1 MPTRRETLPFAI
13 LSAARTVLGRFRRAG
28 GFQRPVAAIMAASL
42 IVALL
47 VAFQAAASAPAANAG
62 GSGGS
67 VTSADG
73 RITATK
79 AASTYSLPLGGG
91 QITYTYTVTNNTTA
105 PEYFV
110 SATDDKCG
118 TPSSSQLSYD
128 FIRARYYIPGGATVT
143 FTCAQTVTVTTT
155 NTATFAF
162 NTDCSWWAGCAGA
175 QSQVAAKATVDV
187 ATPSNYTCDA
197 IWYGSVAAGATPGS
211 IGTVLPTLQNVATLS
226 PPGQT
231 GSYASTSAIA
241 MNPKDPGYVYYTA
254 RSGNTFL
261 SNLYRVNLT
270 TGVQEQ
276 VASGISAFQTNRL
289 GFDASGTLW
298 TFSNDGNFYSWTP
311 TGGISTAKTASFPD
325 GNGGTI
331 NPTTLTSGDI
341 AFDGLGNM
349 WALVSTGSGGSIT
362 TPTTYLYTISA
373 AQLATA
379 TPQATLVGVMTSPG
393 GNKFYNGLA
402 FDTNGTLYATTN
414 DGTNSNLYTVNKDT
428 GTTTLATTFSSA
440 TYGNAADLAS
450 CALPKPQLV
459 ASKTVSPP
467 GPVTVGTTLTYTI
480 TVKNIGSLSATGA
493 TFQDSIPVGS
503 TYVPGSTKLNG
514 TAVADSSGAMP
525 YTTAQP
531 VNGSTTSFRGVIPA
545 GDTATITFQV
555 VVNSSALAAGE
566 VRNQGTVVFVGS
578 PPIPTDDPTK
588 PGSTDPTV
596 TPIAAPNLVASKSVD
611 PAAGTMVQPGQVLTY
626 SLTFDNTTG
635 TAPATVSYT
644 DWLGNVLDD
653 TSLVANSITTT
664 STSGTALVVANN
676 ATASPPTL
684 GITGTVAAGAKSVV
698 TYQVKVNDAVKLGN
712 ASIENYLTPSTTTT
726 PPTSCPAGST
736 TCTVNPVG
744 SWTLG
749 KTASPPSG
757 TAINPGDPSA
767 SRVITYTVTATNST
781 VNPVTGVILTDD
793 LSQVLNNATFTAG
806 SAKLTINGGTS
817 VAVPDPGADN
827 RLVSPSFTL
836 PGNGT
841 AVLTYSVTVNSSA
854 WLATLRNAA
863 TGNAVIPPARCVTGS
878 AAPLDPACSTTNPT
892 TGHLFVQKSGPGQ
905 TQGSTAPL
913 AGATF
918 EIHTDNAGQMS
929 TTVVGVTGAVSG
941 STGLSEVR
949 NLLPGTY
956 WLLETQA
963 PSGYSL
969 LATPVK
975 FTVAANGTIT
985 LDPATAGTGVTVNA
999 LTITVKDVPAVKLP
1013 SAGGPGT
1020 LALYGAG
1027 VLGLLLLLASLAVI
1041 NRRRA
1046 EKTP

>member
-1 MPTRRETLPFAI
+1 MKQSLPAKLLAI
-13 LSAARTVLGRFRRAG
+13 LLTAT
-28 GFQRPVAAIMAASL
+28 
-42 IVALL
+42 IVSLL
-47 VAFQAAASAPAANAG
+47 VTFQAAVSAPAANAG

-79 AASTYSLPLGGG
+79 TASTYSLPLGGG
-91 QITYTYTVTNNTTA
+91 QVTYTYTVTNNTTA

-128 FIRARYYIPGGATVT
+128 FIRARYYILGGATVT

-155 NTATFAF
+155 NTATFTF

-175 QSQVAAKATVDV
+175 QSQAAAKATVDV

-211 IGTVLPTLQNVATLS
+211 IGTVLPTLQNVATLA

-231 GSYASTSAIA
+231 GSYANTSAIA
-241 MNPKDPGYVYYTA
+241 MNPKNPGYVYYTA

-298 TFSNDGNFYSWTP
+298 TFANDGNFYSWTP
-311 TGGISTAKTASFPD
+311 TGGGISPAKTATFPD

-331 NPTTLTSGDI
+331 NPPTLTSGDI

-373 AQLATA
+373 AQLTTA

-393 GNKFYNGLA
+393 GNTFYNGLA

-414 DGTNSNLYTVNKDT
+414 DGTNSSLYTVNKDT
-428 GTTTLATTFSSA
+428 GTTTLVTTFSSA
-440 TYGNAADLAS
+440 THGNAADLTS

-467 GPVTVGTTLTYTI
+467 GPVTVGTTLTYTVA
-480 TVKNIGSLSATGA
+480 VKNIGSLSATGA
-493 TFQDSIPVGS
+493 TFQDSMPVGS
-503 TYVPGSTKLNG
+503 AYVPGSTKLNG

-531 VNGSTTSFRGVIPA
+531 VNGGTTSFKGVIPA

-555 VVNSSALAAGE
+555 VVNPSALATGE

-578 PPIPTDDPTK
+578 PPILTDDPTK
-588 PGSTDPTV
+588 PGGTDPTV
-596 TPIAAPNLVASKSVD
+596 TPIATPNLVASKSVD
-611 PAAGTMVQPGQVLTY
+611 PAAGTLVKSGQVLTY
-626 SLTFDNTTG
+626 TLTFDNTTG
-635 TAPATVSYT
+635 TAPAAVSYT
-644 DWLGNVLDD
+644 DWLGEALDAS
-653 TSLVANSITTT
+653 TFVAGSITTT
-664 STSGTALVVANN
+664 TTGGTPLLGTPLVVTNN
-676 ATASPPTL
+676 SGAVPPSL
-684 GITGTVAAGAKSVV
+684 SITGTVAAGAKSVV
-698 TYQVKVNDAVKLGN
+698 TYQVKVNNPGSLGN
-712 ASIENYLTPSTTTT
+712 ASVENYLTPSTTTT
-726 PPTSCPAGST
+726 PPTTCPAGST

-744 SWTLG
+744 VWTLG
-749 KTASPPSG
+749 KTASPASG
-757 TAINPGDPSA
+757 TSINPADPSA
-767 SRVITYTVTATNST
+767 SRVITYSVTATNST
-781 VNPVTGVILTDD
+781 ANPITGVILTDD

-806 SAKLTINGGTS
+806 SAKLTINGGTPT
-817 VAVPDPGADN
+817 AVPDPGADLK
-827 RLVSPSFTL
+827 LVTPSFVL

-841 AVLTYSVTVNSSA
+841 AVLTYTVTVNSNA
-854 WLATLRNAA
+854 WLVTLKNGA
-863 TGNAVIPPARCVTGS
+863 TGNGLIPPVRCATGS
-878 AAPLDPACSTTNPT
+878 TAPLDPACFTTNPT
-892 TGHLFVQKSGPGQ
+892 TGHLFLQKAGPGP
-905 TQGSTAPL
+905 TQGSTVPL
-913 AGATF
+913 TGSTF
-918 EIHTDNAGQMS
+918 EIHNDAAGQMG
-929 TTVVGVTGAVSG
+929 TTVVGVSSDVSG
-941 STGLSEVR
+941 SPGLVEVR

-956 WLLETQA
+956 WLLETKA
-963 PSGYSL
+963 PNGYSL

-975 FTVAANGTIT
+975 FTVAANGSIT
-985 LDPATAGTGVTVNA
+985 LDTATAGTSVTANG
-999 LTITVKDVPAVKLP
+999 LTITVLDMAAVKLP
-1013 SAGGPGT
+1013 AAGGPGNAG
-1020 LALYGAG
+1020 LLGGAL
-1027 VLGLLLLLASLAVI
+1027 LGILLLLMTSLALIVT
-1041 NRRRA
+1041 RRTD
-1046 EKTP
+1046 KTPHTQTP